1 MALVDP
7 IRVDGLREFSRN
19 LRKIDAELPKALRV
33 SFNRAAQLVIDYAQ
47 PKVPR
52 RSGRAART
60 VKARSTRSAVR
71 VAAGGPRVPYFP
83 WLDFGGRVG
92 PGRSVSRPYRK
103 EGRYLWAGYAAR
115 RDQVAK
121 VLDEEL
127 RRVASSTGWDVS

>member
-7 IRVDGLREFSRN
+7 IRVDGLRQFTRD
-19 LRKIDAELPKALRV
+19 LRRIDNDLPKALRV
-33 SFNRAAQLVIDYAQ
+33 SFNRAAQLVVDYAQ

-52 RSGRAART
+52 RSGRASKS
-60 VKARSTRSAVR
+60 VKTRSTRSAVR

-92 PGRSVSRPYRK
+92 PARSVRRPYRK

-127 RRVASSTGWDVS
+127 RRVASSTGWDVE